1 MAKDDDKKGLGA
13 EEIDKLLAVALEYD
27 LEEADPAPKITAKG
41 RGFLAQQI
49 VDVARKH
56 GVAIHRD
63 ADLVEILSVL
73 DLESYIPL
81 ETYVAV
87 AEIIS
92 YVYRKNAAIG
102 AAKKK

>member
-1 MAKDDDKKGLGA
+1 MADDPKKGLT
-13 EEIDKLLAVALEYD
+13 EEDIERLLAVALEYD
-27 LEEADPAPKITAKG
+27 VKEDPAPKISAKG

-49 VDVARKH
+49 IEIARKH
-56 GVAIHRD
+56 GVTIHRD
-63 ADLVEILSVL
+63 ADLAEILSVL

-92 YVYRKNAAIG
+92 YIYRKNAKLG
-102 AAKKK
+102 KK